1 MLVVVTL
8 ESHNMIE
15 FFLGIFVG
23 VTLLSFFNAI
33 RLRMEIKELDNLLKQ
48 KIESIKEKIIPSR
61 IEEENGI
68 LYLYNKE
75 TNEFLGQGKTFT
87 DLEKNVRE
95 KFPNKL
101 FNVPQEE
108 LNKYE

>member
-1 MLVVVTL
+1 MLVVVTS

-23 VTLLSFFNAI
+23 VTLLSVYNAI
-33 RLRMEIKELDNLLKQ
+33 RTRMEIKELDDLLKK

-61 IEEENGI
+61 IEEENGM

-75 TNEFLGQGKTFT
+75 TNEFLGQGKTFSE
-87 DLEKNVRE
+87 LEKAVRE

>member
-1 MLVVVTL
+1 LANIL
-8 ESHNMIE
+8 ERYGIKMIE
-15 FFLGIFVG
+15 FILGFILGAFLFAIHIQIKKFQ
-23 VTLLSFFNAI
+23 TLRELETSVSESLD
-33 RLRMEIKELDNLLKQ
+33 RL
-48 KIESIKEKIIPSR
+48 KEKIIPSR
-61 IEEENGI
+61 IEEENGM

-75 TNEFLGQGKTFT
+75 TNEFLAQGKTFRE
-87 DLEKNVRE
+87 LEQNVKE

>member
-1 MLVVVTL
+1 MMGIKNYHMLKKL
-8 ESHNMIE
+8 DEE
-15 FFLGIFVG
+15 LG
-23 VTLLSFFNAI
+23 
-33 RLRMEIKELDNLLKQ
+33 K
-48 KIESIKEKIIPSR
+48 KIESIRERIIPSR
-61 IEEENGI
+61 IEEENGM

-75 TNEFLGQGKTFT
+75 TNEFLGQGKNFV

>member
-1 MLVVVTL
+1 
-8 ESHNMIE
+8 
-15 FFLGIFVG
+15 
-23 VTLLSFFNAI
+23 
-33 RLRMEIKELDNLLKQ
+33 MEIAYVLCFIAGWFFCKVMMAIKSYHVLKKFDKEINER
-48 KIESIKEKIIPSR
+48 IESIRERIIPSR
-61 IEEENGI
+61 IEEENGM
-68 LYLYNKE
+68 LYLYNKD
-75 TNEFLGQGKTFT
+75 TNEFLGQGKTFV